1 MYKKRVILLVFA
13 LIFLFCGCSRAV
25 CNYADELKS
34 SVWLS
39 EFKNKTAVRLSF
51 SDYKCKLE
59 ITTNETSDA
68 KRINAEIM
76 GLCVVDNEN
85 FAVTDE
91 KTGQTF
97 KFIYKLKGKTCDII
111 YNGAKLTLK
120 REEAG

>member
-1 MYKKRVILLVFA
+1 MYKKRVILLA
-13 LIFLFCGCSRAV
+13 LAVIFLFCGCSRAV

-39 EFKNKTAVRLSF
+39 EFKNNTSVRLSF
-51 SDYKCKLE
+51 SDYNCKLE
-59 ITTNETSDA
+59 ISTNETKDT
-68 KRINAEIM
+68 KRINAEIT

-97 KFIYKLKGKTCDII
+97 KFNYKLKGKTCDII
-111 YNGAKLTLK
+111 YNGAILTLN
-120 REEAG
+120 REDEG